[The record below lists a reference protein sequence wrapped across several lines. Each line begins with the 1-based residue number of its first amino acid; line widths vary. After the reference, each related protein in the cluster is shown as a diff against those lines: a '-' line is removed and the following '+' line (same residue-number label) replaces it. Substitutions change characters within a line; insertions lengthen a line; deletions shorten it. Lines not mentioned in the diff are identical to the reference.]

1 MARLGSREPRK
12 LLDFIHE
19 CYALR
24 PHSTFPDYLVSAL
37 GKIVPGDIH
46 AYNEICT
53 ERKIAIAKWAPS
65 SVQMIPDGFSILAKR
80 AAENPVVPYF
90 EQTADGRPKKV
101 TDFIP
106 LGTFQHCALHNEFY
120 RPFRIRYHLSTA
132 LTAGAKTIITL
143 TSHRWNKDSSDSNR
157 PSLTWFD
164 LTWSRHSR
172 TLVCTAVTQ
181 EAESRQH
188 ALEALQKPIMAV
200 KATGKITW
208 MTDAARSL
216 VVRYGVVNVNRNCAD
231 DVRKRLFN
239 TRLSAEDDIATPR
252 MPLEVP
258 GAKRSLPVIVLSRA
272 PETLLLLDERRNG
285 LEMERIRSFGFPPRR
300 TEILGWVARGKSNP
314 EIADILKISVRTV
327 HKHVERIYQDLGV
340 DHRYAA
346 MERVLSVTEHT
357 VASRH
362 D

>member
-1 MARLGSREPRK
+1 MARLGSRELRK

-37 GKIVPGDIH
+37 GKILPGDIH

-65 SVQMIPDGFSILAKR
+65 SVQMIPDGFSILAKH

-90 EQTADGRPKKV
+90 EKTGDGWPKKV

-106 LGTFQHCALHNEFY
+106 LGKFQHCALHNEFY

-143 TSHRWNKDSSDSNR
+143 TSHRWNKDFSDSEQAILDLVR
-157 PSLTWFD
+157 PHVVQAFRN
-164 LTWSRHSR
+164 SRLHS
-172 TLVCTAVTQ
+172 AVTQ

-208 MTDAARSL
+208 MPDAARSL
-216 VVRYGVVNVNRNCAD
+216 VMRYGVLNANRNCLAD

-239 TRLSAEDDIATPR
+239 TRLSAEDEIATPR
-252 MPLEVP
+252 MPLEIP
-258 GAKRSLPVIVLSRA
+258 GVKGSLSVRVLSRV
-272 PETLLLLDERRNG
+272 PEALLLLDERRNG

-340 DHRYAA
+340 DHREAA
-346 MERVLSVTEHT
+346 MERVLSVTERT
-357 VASRH
+357 R
-362 D
+362 